1 MCNIV
6 FCIAISE
13 IWLCLSCLPPNT
25 SYESIHRLAKR
36 GNPTQ
41 MSEYKHAIQL
51 HKLYNS
57 TTMTEDWISLNLQQY
72 FNSTNEK
79 VQIFNVSNYKV
90 GQNLIVNRFR
100 PLNNK
105 INFNWLN
112 ESLDSF
118 KVKCKNL
125 LLQ

>member
-1 MCNIV
+1 
-6 FCIAISE
+6 
-13 IWLCLSCLPPNT
+13 
-25 SYESIHRLAKR
+25 
-36 GNPTQ
+36 
-41 MSEYKHAIQL
+41 
-51 HKLYNS
+51 
-57 TTMTEDWISLNLQQY
+57 MTEDWISLNLQQY
-72 FNSTNEK
+72 FNSRNEK

-100 PLNNK
+100 SLNNK
-105 INFNWLN
+105 IDFNWLN